1 MDQLV
6 EVKPTEL
13 RFTVAAGVQSTV
25 TLRLRSLVAD
35 ALLFKFKTTAPL
47 RYAVQPNA
55 SVIAPGASA
64 DITVVLKLFKVLP
77 PEMGTWRDKFML
89 QIARVDPATS
99 ALSVE
104 EGMGG
109 AERGRQGGAGEE
121 GPPAVSPAWACRP
134 PRLMGWSRRGRR
146 RTTLAPRVPAAWPRR
161 PVRPRHWAARPPGR
175 ARRIRQTG
183 TCW

>member
-104 EGMGG
+104 EVL
-109 AERGRQGGAGEE
+109 ERWRSM
-121 GPPAVSPAWACRP
+121 PPDAIVRKKFPCRLGVVPVSPIPEGGR
-134 PRLMGWSRRGRR
+134 GWGGRRGGGRGGRGRRGRR
-146 RTTLAPRVPAAWPRR
+146 RSP
-161 PVRPRHWAARPPGR
+161 PPGH
-175 ARRIRQTG
+175 ADPLG
-183 TCW
+183 